1 MNTLDR
7 LWQELPDY
15 WLSIDPGGHNVGLS
29 QWHGPVCIES
39 NHTNPDAAVDFVV
52 TQAASG
58 RLGLLVY
65 EKFILRP
72 DTATGQL
79 WSEFET
85 SQMIGALRHVCRRAG
100 VPCEGF
106 RASDHKAIYKK
117 PEFKPPERPLKE
129 WASFRR
135 GGHAKDSEC
144 LGEYWVRKTALKGRG
159 Y

>member
-1 MNTLDR
+1 MLDR
-7 LWQELPDY
+7 AWQELPDF

-39 NHTNPDAAVDFVV
+39 DHSDPDKTIDFVV
-52 TQAASG
+52 AKAASG
-58 RLGLLVY
+58 ELGLVVY

-85 SQMIGALRHVCRRAG
+85 SQMIGALRHICRRAG
-100 VPCEGF
+100 IPCEGF
-106 RASDHKAIYKK
+106 RASDHKAIAKK
-117 PEFKPPERPLKE
+117 PEFKPPHRPHRE
-129 WASFRR
+129 WRSWRR
-135 GGHAKDSEC
+135 GGHSKDSEV
-144 LGEYWVRKTALKGRG
+144 LGEYYVRRVMFKGRG